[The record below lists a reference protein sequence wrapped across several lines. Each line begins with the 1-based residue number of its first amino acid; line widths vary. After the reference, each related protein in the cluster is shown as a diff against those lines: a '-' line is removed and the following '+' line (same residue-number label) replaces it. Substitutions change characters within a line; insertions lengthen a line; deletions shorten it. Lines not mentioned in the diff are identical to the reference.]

1 MKLSSRWGLVLSY
14 TGLILIFAA
23 IILLSSTLSSRRTLL
38 SHAHDIMTNIAAFT
52 IDKSSNYLIPAG
64 DAARLTLGLSKNN
77 ILSSNDS
84 SVMESY
90 FYEQLFIN
98 PQFSGIYYGT
108 VNGEFIMASRYN
120 KQERGGFYTKIIS
133 HLDKVRKVELINRDA
148 KFQVTQRRFSYDDN
162 YDPRKRPWFQ
172 EAVKAKELIWTTPYV
187 FFTSQ
192 KPGITTANPVYAQN
206 GALRGVIGV
215 DIALD
220 ELSTFLSTL
229 TVGQHGLAFIM
240 DQFGAIVAYPDMTK
254 LRQPSGDKFRLTNIS
269 ELDDDIARLAYES
282 LEIEDNSF
290 ALNEPVFTSFSS
302 KGKKF
307 HAMFAPFSDPQWPWI
322 IGIYLPEDDYL
333 GTLKKNALFNIG
345 ISMVAILLAGFFGL
359 AVARRLDTARLA
371 AEAADKAK
379 SHFLAS
385 MSHEIRTPMNAL
397 LGAGELMQETKLTD
411 EQKRY
416 LKLFRNAGNVLHEL
430 INDVLDLA
438 KVESGEFTIT
448 NAPFNLRE
456 IIKETCS
463 VLSNNAREKGLE
475 FSCAVDPNTPDQLIG
490 ASARIKQVLVNL
502 IGNAIK
508 FTDTGKI
515 KVFVAPYGPQLNDA
529 VTLEFTVKDTGI
541 GIPPIMQKAVFDSF
555 IQVNNS
561 TGAGVGGTGLGL
573 AICRNLVTLMGGTI
587 ELSSE
592 EAKGST
598 FRFTLSFKKSTGT
611 LPATKPNANRGEKRS
626 LRILLVDD
634 DQSVRLILEMFTKG
648 RNDSLTLAVNGKNA
662 LELCERET
670 FDLVFMDL
678 EMPVM
683 DGYES
688 TLKIRELERKRGLPP
703 VPVVALTSHS
713 AIDLEKMG
721 RDAGFTEHVTKPIR
735 KSDLIDI
742 LDRYALA

>member
-1 MKLSSRWGLVLSY
+1 MLSY

-23 IILLSSTLSSRRTLL
+23 IILLSSTLSSRQTLL
-38 SHAHDIMTNIAAFT
+38 SHARSIMTNIASFT

-64 DAARLTLGLSKNN
+64 DAARLTLGLSKSN
-77 ILSSNDS
+77 ILSSNDGS
-84 SVMESY
+84 AMESY

-108 VNGEFIMASRYN
+108 VDGEFIMASRYN
-120 KQERGGFYTKIIS
+120 KLEQGGYYTKIIS
-133 HLDKVRKVELINRDA
+133 NSDKGRRVELINRNA
-148 KFQVTQRRFSYDDN
+148 KFQVTQRRFDLDDN

-172 EAVKAKELIWTTPYV
+172 KAVNAEGLIWTAPYI
-187 FFTSQ
+187 FFTSK
-192 KPGITTANPVYAQN
+192 KPGITTANPVLDSS
-206 GALRGVIGV
+206 GTLHGVIGV

-220 ELSTFLSTL
+220 ELSIFLSTL

-240 DQFGAIVAYPDMTK
+240 NQSGAIVAYPDITK

-282 LEIEDNSF
+282 LELGDNSF
-290 ALNEPVFTSFSS
+290 ALDEPVFTSFSS
-302 KGKKF
+302 SGKKF
-307 HAMFAPFSDPQWPWI
+307 HAMFAPFSDPQWPWV

-333 GTLKKNALFNIG
+333 GALKENALFNIG
-345 ISMVAILLAGFFGL
+345 ISVVAVLLAGLFGL

-379 SHFLAS
+379 SQFLAS

-397 LGAGELMQETKLTD
+397 LGAGELMQETKLTS
-411 EQKRY
+411 EQQRY
-416 LKLFRNAGNVLHEL
+416 LKLFRNAGSVLHEL
-430 INDVLDLA
+430 ISDILDLA

-448 NAPFNLRE
+448 KVPFNLRKTVEE
-456 IIKETCS
+456 ICS
-463 VLSNNAREKGLE
+463 VLSPRALKKGLE
-475 FSCAVDPNTPDQLIG
+475 FTCEVDPDTPNHLIG

-508 FTDTGKI
+508 FTQTGKI
-515 KVFVAPYGPQLNDA
+515 EVLVAPCGPKLDNA

-541 GIPPIMQKAVFDSF
+541 GIPLLMQEAIFDSF

-561 TGAGVGGTGLGL
+561 AKMSASGTGLGL

-598 FRFTLSFKKSTGT
+598 FRFTLHFEKQGSTSSS
-611 LPATKPNANRGEKRS
+611 LAANEEDKRS

-634 DQSVRLILEMFTKG
+634 DKAIQLVLELFIKE
-648 RNDSLTLAVNGKNA
+648 RNDTLTLAVDGHDA
-662 LELCERET
+662 LEKYAHET
-670 FDLVFMDL
+670 FDLVLMDL

-683 DGYES
+683 NGYES
-688 TLKIRELERKRGLPP
+688 TQQIRELERKRGLPP
-703 VPVVALTSHS
+703 VPVVALTSHY
-713 AIDLEKMG
+713 AIDLESMG
-721 RDAGFTEHVTKPIR
+721 QDVGFAEHLTKPFR
-735 KSDLIDI
+735 KSELTDM
-742 LDRYALA
+742 LDRYART